1 MNKKIEKY
9 QDING
14 NVYQLTTELE
24 KVILND
30 LIKETE
36 SVVELSDENIKLKN
50 KIDKAI
56 EYINT
61 HSEMTDFQIYG
72 IENTLYFRGS
82 VDKLLDILKGGKDD

>member
-50 KIDKAI
+50 KIDKAV
-56 EYINT
+56 EYI
-61 HSEMTDFQIYG
+61 
-72 IENTLYFRGS
+72 ENNLQQYKDNLPIIAIDYETL
-82 VDKLLDILKGGKDD
+82 VDILKGSDNNE

>member
-50 KIDKAI
+50 RIDKVI
-56 EYINT
+56 EYIEN
-61 HSEMTDFQIYG
+61 EAI
-72 IENTLYFRGS
+72 IENLKADHTYITINQDG
-82 VDKLLDILKGGKDD
+82 LLNILKGSDNND